1 MKGRGRPRSTFFTVH
16 ELRVLLSRRIRGGV
30 HRMNKQQLYTVYEH
44 LYETNPDFMQ
54 YVEQLLEQKALRE

>member
-1 MKGRGRPRSTFFTVH
+1 
-16 ELRVLLSRRIRGGV
+16 
-30 HRMNKQQLYTVYEH
+30 MNKQQLYTVYEH